1 MPPLQPLIFS
11 QDGTV
16 STKRKREPEVHA
28 YTESKNKVVISL
40 QWWQMIFEI
49 GGSLA
54 TEVCS
59 DTH

>member
-40 QWWQMIFEI
+40 QW
-49 GGSLA
+49 
-54 TEVCS
+54 
-59 DTH
+59 